1 MRWKLRKLIDFTV
14 VNWRTVSVQDG
25 FSLKEKRGNL
35 LLESNGSIKLNLIIC
50 VNTSGNEKVS
60 YRLYGEEFQHDF
72 WID

>member
-14 VNWRTVSVQDG
+14 MNWRTVSVQDG

-72 WID
+72 WIN